1 MYSKLFF
8 VFLGG
13 GIGSVLRYGTNSILN
28 LYVIG
33 QLGTLIV
40 NVLGSF
46 LFGILVSIGE
56 QRSDYFNLF
65 LLTGLLGG
73 YTTFSQFSFD
83 VVTLQNNGNFYS
95 IIYILSS
102 VLLSISMALL
112 GIYCLLYTS
121 PSPRDVEESRMPSSA

>member
-1 MYSKLFF
+1 MFSKLIF

-13 GIGSVLRYGTNSILN
+13 GIGSVLRYGTNSIIN
-28 LYVIG
+28 LYAIG
-33 QLGTLIV
+33 QLGTLLV

-46 LFGILVSIGE
+46 LFGFLVSIGE

-83 VVTLQNNGNFYS
+83 VLTLQNNGNLYS

-112 GIYCLLYTS
+112 GIYMANRFINS
-121 PSPRDVEESRMPSSA
+121 

>member
-1 MYSKLFF
+1 MFSKLFF

-13 GIGSVLRYGTNSILN
+13 GIGSVLRHGTNSIVN
-28 LYVIG
+28 LYVIS
-33 QLGTLIV
+33 QFGTLLV

-46 LFGILVSIGE
+46 IFGILVSIGE

-83 VVTLQNNGNFYS
+83 VLTLQNNGNLYS

-102 VLLSISMALL
+102 VILSISMALL
-112 GIYCLLYTS
+112 GIYIANRFINS
-121 PSPRDVEESRMPSSA
+121 

>member
-1 MYSKLFF
+1 VYSKLFF

-13 GIGSVLRYGTNSILN
+13 GIGSVLRYLTNSIVS

-33 QLGTLIV
+33 QLGTLLV
-40 NVLGSF
+40 NVIGSF

-56 QRSDYFNLF
+56 QRSEYFNLF

-102 VLLSISMALL
+102 VVLSISMALL
-112 GIYCLLYTS
+112 GIYIANRFINS
-121 PSPRDVEESRMPSSA
+121 

>member
-13 GIGSVLRYGTNSILN
+13 GIGSVLRYGTNTIVN

-33 QLGTLIV
+33 QLGTIVV

-46 LFGILVSIGE
+46 LFGILVSIEE
-56 QRSDYFNLF
+56 QRSDYFNFF

-83 VVTLQNNGNFYS
+83 VLTLQNNGNLYS
-95 IIYILSS
+95 ILYILSS

-112 GIYCLLYTS
+112 GIS
-121 PSPRDVEESRMPSSA
+121 IANRFINS

>member
-13 GIGSVLRYGTNSILN
+13 GIGSVLRYGTNYIVN

-33 QLGTLIV
+33 QLGTLVV

-95 IIYILSS
+95 IIYVLSS

-112 GIYCLLYTS
+112 GIYIANRFINS
-121 PSPRDVEESRMPSSA
+121 

>member
-1 MYSKLFF
+1 MLSKLFF

-13 GIGSVLRYGTNSILN
+13 GIGSTLRYGTNSIIN
-28 LYVIG
+28 LYTIG
-33 QLGTLIV
+33 QLGTLLV

-83 VVTLQNNGNFYS
+83 VLTLQNNGNLYS

-112 GIYCLLYTS
+112 GIYIANRFINS
-121 PSPRDVEESRMPSSA
+121 

>member
-8 VFLGG
+8 VFVGG

-33 QLGTLIV
+33 QLGTLFV
-40 NVLGSF
+40 NVFGSF
-46 LFGILVSIGE
+46 MFGILVSIGVE
-56 QRSDYFNLF
+56 RSEYFNLF

-73 YTTFSQFSFD
+73 FTTFSQFSFD
-83 VVTLQNNGNFYS
+83 VVTLQNNGNLYS

-112 GIYCLLYTS
+112 GIYIANRFFNS
-121 PSPRDVEESRMPSSA
+121 

>member
-8 VFLGG
+8 VFVGG

-28 LYVIG
+28 LFVIC
-33 QLGTLIV
+33 QLGTLFV
-40 NVLGSF
+40 NVFGSF
-46 LFGILVSIGE
+46 MLGILVSIGE
-56 QRSDYFNLF
+56 GRSEYFNLF

-73 YTTFSQFSFD
+73 FTTFSQFSFD
-83 VVTLQNNGNFYS
+83 VVTLQNNGNLYS

-112 GIYCLLYTS
+112 GIYIANRFINS
-121 PSPRDVEESRMPSSA
+121 

>member
-1 MYSKLFF
+1 MFSKLFF

-13 GIGSVLRYGTNSILN
+13 GIGSILRYGTYSIIN
-28 LYVIG
+28 LYTIG
-33 QLGTLIV
+33 QLGTLLV

-56 QRSDYFNLF
+56 QRTDFFNLF

-83 VVTLQNNGNFYS
+83 VLTLQNNGNLYS

-112 GIYCLLYTS
+112 GIYMANRFINS
-121 PSPRDVEESRMPSSA
+121 